1 MVRAN
6 DNRKPAGQLSKGGL
20 SLRLMVGMTRWYPES
35 PTGPLVDVSALTG
48 EGMVRQIPAPLI
60 RVRTGTTIVDEN
72 NAIDR
77 RC

>member
-1 MVRAN
+1 
-6 DNRKPAGQLSKGGL
+6 
-20 SLRLMVGMTRWYPES
+20 MVGMTRWYPES